1 LTAIDAERVVVAGLG
16 LSGVA
21 AAEALLEEGCTVR
34 VTDSSSSAKLKAR
47 AEVLRSKGAEVMI
60 GGHDPEWISWADLMV
75 VSPGIP
81 PATPFVAEAV
91 ERGLKVWSELELGW
105 RFCEAPVAAVTGTN
119 GKTTTTTLLNEMFR
133 AGHLNSVAAGN
144 IGLPL
149 VEAARTNP
157 GLEVIAC
164 EVSSFQLWFIETFRP
179 SQAVL
184 LNVANDHYDWHHD
197 FKEYLSAKARITL
210 NQTPEDLLVVR
221 EDASCLSVAARS
233 SARVAAFALEPP
245 REVVARVEGELG
257 RPVHAVGGVGAG
269 VASVEVAGE
278 RAWSMPVADIRLPG
292 PHNLENVLA
301 AAIAA
306 TCAGVSPQAISAAAA
321 RFEGL
326 PHRTAY
332 VAERDGVTYIDDSK
346 ATNPHATKSA
356 VRGLDHVVLIAGG
369 RAKGI
374 DLSELSQI
382 KDRLAGV
389 VVMGEAA
396 AELKEI
402 FLGVPVAD
410 AADVEEAARKA
421 AAMASAGDTVLLSP
435 ACASLD
441 QYSGYAERGARF
453 AKAVLEL

>member
-1 LTAIDAERVVVAGLG
+1 LTAIDAERVIVAGLG

-34 VTDSSSSAKLKAR
+34 VTDSSSSPELQAR
-47 AEVLRSKGAEVMI
+47 AEALTSKGAEVAL
-60 GGHDPEWISWADLMV
+60 GGHDPKWIAWADLMV

-81 PATPFVAEAV
+81 AATPFVAEAV
-91 ERGLKVWSELELGW
+91 ERGLRVWSELELGW

-119 GKTTTTTLLNEMFR
+119 GKTTTTTLVNEMFR
-133 AGHLNSVAAGN
+133 ADLLNSVAAGN

-149 VEAARTNP
+149 VEAARTNS
-157 GLEVIAC
+157 GLDAIVC

-184 LNVANDHYDWHHD
+184 LNVANDHYDWHRD
-197 FKEYLSAKARITL
+197 FNEYLSAKARITL
-210 NQTPEDLLVVR
+210 NQTPEDLLVVKQ
-221 EDASCLSVAARS
+221 DGPCLSVAARS
-233 SARVAAFALEPP
+233 PARVAAFALEPP
-245 REVVARVEGELG
+245 RTIAARVEGELG
-257 RPVHAVGGVGAG
+257 RPLYAAGGMVAG

-278 RAWSMPVADIRLPG
+278 LAWSMPVADIRLPG

-306 TCAGVSPQAISAAAA
+306 LDAGVSPQAVSAAAA
-321 RFEGL
+321 SFEGL
-326 PHRTAY
+326 SHRMAY
-332 VAERDGVTYIDDSK
+332 VAEKDGVTYIDDSK
-346 ATNPHATKSA
+346 ATNPHATFSA
-356 VRGLDHVVLIAGG
+356 MKGLDRVVLIAGG

-382 KDRLAGV
+382 KDRLTGV

-402 FLGVPVAD
+402 FLGVPAAD

-421 AAMASAGDTVLLSP
+421 AAMASVGDTVLLSP